1 VIELA
6 DLSLKRGKAVLFQG
20 FNLVLP
26 DPGIYVLSGPTG
38 SGKSL
43 ICRLI
48 AGLLRPTSGTV
59 RIDGSPPRKGL
70 AGQSS
75 DFYGEA
81 GAANTFNETVREYLE
96 AELSVAGVNSVS
108 VADYFGLLDSYLP
121 GGINAPVATLS
132 SGEFLILQAVLAAA
146 APGRIAIL
154 DGHLSVLSEDAATY
168 CWQILQSSQVEHE
181 KFIILTAN
189 DAHPRL
195 EGESTGF
202 QLAGGLPVRFKD

>member
-1 VIELA
+1 MIEIA
-6 DLSLKRGKAVLFQG
+6 DVSLKRGKALLFDR
-20 FNLVLP
+20 FCLTLP

-43 ICRLI
+43 VCRLI
-48 AGLLRPTSGTV
+48 AGRIRPTGGAV
-59 RIDGSPPRKGL
+59 RIDGSAPRAGL
-70 AGQSS
+70 SGQSG

-81 GAANTFNETVREYLE
+81 GAANTFNETVRDYLV
-96 AELSVAGVNSVS
+96 AELSAAGVSSLS
-108 VADYFGLLDSYLP
+108 VADYFGMLDSYFP
-121 GGINAPVATLS
+121 GGNNTPLEFLS
-132 SGEFLILQAVLAAA
+132 SGEFLIVQAVLAAA

-154 DGHLSVLSEDAATY
+154 DGHLNVLSADAATY

-189 DAHPRL
+189 DAHPHL
-195 EGESTGF
+195 EEESTGI